1 MPKVFVSYGRESMA
15 AAEALASDIRALG
28 HEAWFDQQL
37 TGGQAWWNQILESV
51 RGCDVFVF
59 VLTPNSLRSMAC
71 MAEYGYAA
79 ALKRPI
85 LPVLVADG
93 VSTNLLPPALSQ
105 IQFVDY
111 RHQERSSGLKLARAL
126 ATIPSAGPLPDPL
139 PAPPDVPISYLG
151 SVTEQIESRPAL
163 SYEQQ
168 SALVVDLKRGL
179 RDPETSNDAR
189 ALLARL
195 RKRRDL
201 LATIA
206 DEVDELLRITALPQ
220 PVDRGTPQT
229 VVPPVRPSEAKPAI
243 VTPPLHEARERGPAD
258 SLADRPAEQIPDR
271 KERSS
276 VAAWA
281 GAAGLVIGVISMLTV
296 NKNLWLFGFV
306 TAAGLAVAG
315 AISGRRMRMLVPAIV
330 GAVVGWIVVM
340 IAWKD
345 VERAASAAVFGI
357 PIGAL
362 LGVFAGFLSGR
373 GRSRPPSGDAKAP

>member
-15 AAEALASDIRALG
+15 AAEALANDIRALG
-28 HEAWFDQQL
+28 HDAWFDQQL

-51 RGCDVFVF
+51 RSCDVFVF
-59 VLTPNSLRSMAC
+59 VLTPNSLRSTAC

-79 ALKRPI
+79 ALRRPI

-126 ATIPSAGPLPDPL
+126 ATIPAAASLPDPL

-151 SVTEQIESRPAL
+151 GVTEQIEGRSTL

-189 ALLARL
+189 VLLARL
-195 RKRRDL
+195 RRRRDL

-206 DEVDELLRITALPQ
+206 DEIDELLKANPSAQPMDRITP
-220 PVDRGTPQT
+220 
-229 VVPPVRPSEAKPAI
+229 PPVLPRETIPAI
-243 VTPPLHEARERGPAD
+243 VTPPLQEAPEHRPAD
-258 SLADRPAEQIPDR
+258 SLSSKPPERIPDR
-271 KERSS
+271 KERSN
-276 VAAWA
+276 VAGWT
-281 GAAGLVIGVISMLTV
+281 GVAGLVIGVISMLAV
-296 NKNLWLFGFV
+296 NKNLWMFGFV
-306 TAAGLAVAG
+306 TGAGLAIAG
-315 AISGRRMRMLVPAIV
+315 AISGRRMRILVPAIV
-330 GAVVGWIVVM
+330 GAALGWTMVM
-340 IAWKD
+340 
-345 VERAASAAVFGI
+345 FG
-357 PIGAL
+357 
-362 LGVFAGFLSGR
+362 
-373 GRSRPPSGDAKAP
+373 

>member
-15 AAEALASDIRALG
+15 AAEALANDIRALG
-28 HEAWFDQQL
+28 HDAWFDQQL

-51 RGCDVFVF
+51 RSCDVFVF
-59 VLTPNSLRSMAC
+59 VLTPNSLRSTAC

-79 ALKRPI
+79 ALRRPI

-126 ATIPSAGPLPDPL
+126 ATIPAAASLPDPL

-151 SVTEQIESRPAL
+151 GVTEQIEGRSTL

-168 SALVVDLKRGL
+168 SALVVDLKRSL

-189 ALLARL
+189 VLLARL
-195 RKRRDL
+195 RRRRDL

-206 DEVDELLRITALPQ
+206 DEIDELLKANPSAQPMDRITP
-220 PVDRGTPQT
+220 
-229 VVPPVRPSEAKPAI
+229 PPVLPRETIPAI
-243 VTPPLHEARERGPAD
+243 VTPPLQEAPEHRPAD
-258 SLADRPAEQIPDR
+258 SLSSKPPERIPDR
-271 KERSS
+271 KERSN
-276 VAAWA
+276 VAGWT
-281 GAAGLVIGVISMLTV
+281 GVAGLVIGVISMLAV
-296 NKNLWLFGFV
+296 NKNLWMFGFV
-306 TAAGLAVAG
+306 TGAGLAIAG
-315 AISGRRMRMLVPAIV
+315 AISGRRMRILVPAIV
-330 GAVVGWIVVM
+330 GAALGWTMVM
-340 IAWKD
+340 FGWRD
-345 VERAASAAVFGI
+345 PDRVASAAVFGI

-362 LGVFAGFLSGR
+362 VGAFAAVVLAKT
-373 GRSRPPSGDAKAP
+373 RSRPAPPGGAKAP